1 MAIFHSLIVA
11 GCHDLFNV
19 EALCEDQ
26 SGFDQ
31 GCQQLAEAEHQ
42 HECHEILVEK
52 MMEILRCTTFEA
64 RMTNFLFKFG

>member
-11 GCHDLFNV
+11 GCHDLLNV
-19 EALCEDQ
+19 EALGEDQ
-26 SGFDQ
+26 GGFDQ

-52 MMEILRCTTFEA
+52 MIS
-64 RMTNFLFKFG
+64 G